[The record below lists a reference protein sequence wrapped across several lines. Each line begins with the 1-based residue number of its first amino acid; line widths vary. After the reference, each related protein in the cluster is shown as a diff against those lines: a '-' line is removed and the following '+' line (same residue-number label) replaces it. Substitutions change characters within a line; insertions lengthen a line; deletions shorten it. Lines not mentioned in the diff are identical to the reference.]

1 MKLPH
6 RRQFLYLTAGAVA
19 SPAVSRIARAQVYPS
34 RPITMIV
41 PFAAGGPNDTVG
53 RIMAQGMRASLGQA
67 LIIENSP
74 GAAGSI
80 GVGRVARAAPDG
92 YTLAVGQWGT
102 HVLNG
107 AIYTLPYDVF
117 NDFEPVILIAESPF
131 LIVSKRTLP
140 PTDLKGLI
148 DWLKANPDKASQG
161 TAGAG
166 AASHIAG
173 IFFQTKT
180 ATRFQFV
187 PYRGAGPAMQDLVA
201 GQIDMMID
209 TPATSL
215 PQVRAGQIT
224 GYAVTAKSRL
234 ASAPEIPTADEAG
247 VPGLYVSVW
256 FALFAPKGT
265 PQDIIAKLNA
275 AAVDALADPAV
286 RSHFADLGMQIPEPE
301 RQPPEALRAFHK
313 AEIEKWWPILK
324 AAGIKVE

>member
-1 MKLPH
+1 MKH
-6 RRQFLYLTAGAVA
+6 RRQFLHLAAGAVA
-19 SPAVSRIARAQVYPS
+19 LPAVSRIAKAQTYPS

-53 RIMAQGMRASLGQA
+53 RIMAQRMRASLGQPV
-67 LIIENSP
+67 IIENAP

-80 GVGRVARAAPDG
+80 GVGRVARATPDG

-102 HVLNG
+102 HVVNG

-140 PTDLKGLI
+140 PKDLKGLI
-148 DWLKANPDKASQG
+148 DWLKTNPDKASQG

-173 IFFQTKT
+173 IFFQMKT

-215 PQVRAGQIT
+215 PQVRAGQIR

-247 VPGLYVSVW
+247 VPGLYVLVW

-265 PQDIIAKLNA
+265 PQDIIATLNA
-275 AAVDALADPAV
+275 AAVDALADPTV
-286 RSHFADLGMQIPEPE
+286 RSHFADLGMQIPE
-301 RQPPEALRAFHK
+301 RDQQPPEALRAFHK